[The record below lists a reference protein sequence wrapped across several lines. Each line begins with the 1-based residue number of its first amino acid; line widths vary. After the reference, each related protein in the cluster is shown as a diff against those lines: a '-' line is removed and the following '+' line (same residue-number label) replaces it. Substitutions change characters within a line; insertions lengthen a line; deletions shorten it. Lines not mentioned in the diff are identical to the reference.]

1 MTTSTTTIPG
11 SIMQGVLV
19 VIGVGGMGE
28 AIARRVGTG
37 KTVLLADF
45 DESLL
50 ARVADALRG
59 DGFSV
64 ETHAVDVSSRES
76 VRGLAQAA
84 AALGPVVQVAHTAGL
99 SPVQASKEAVLA
111 VDLVGV
117 AHTVDEFGEVIAA
130 GGAGLVI
137 ASNAGQQAADRLPA
151 DLQQALADTP
161 TDDLLSLPFL
171 AALPDAGAAYSVAK
185 RSNQVRM
192 HGASI
197 AWGRRGARINTIS
210 PGVISTPMG
219 QAELGG
225 PHGEI
230 MRAMIATSGTGRIGT
245 PTDIAAAAE
254 FLLGPNASFV
264 TGTDLLVDGG
274 VTAAIRSG
282 ALALP
287 RA

>member
-1 MTTSTTTIPG
+1 MTIIPG
-11 SIMQGVLV
+11 SSMPDLLV

-28 AIARRVGTG
+28 AIARRIGTA

-45 DESLL
+45 DETLL
-50 ARVADALRG
+50 ERTSSALRG
-59 DGFSV
+59 DGFAV
-64 ETHAVDVSSRES
+64 ETRSVDVSSRAS
-76 VRGLAQAA
+76 VNDFARTAVSIGRVAQ
-84 AALGPVVQVAHTAGL
+84 VVHTAGL
-99 SPVQASKEAVLA
+99 SPVQASKDAVLA

-117 AHTVDEFGEVIAA
+117 AHTIDEFGAVIAS

-161 TDDLLSLPFL
+161 TDELLSLPFL

-185 RSNQVRM
+185 RSNQLRM
-192 HGASI
+192 HAAST

-230 MRAMIATSGTGRIGT
+230 MRAMISASGTGRIGT
-245 PTDIAAAAE
+245 PTDIAAAAA
-254 FLLGPNASFV
+254 FLLGPDASFI

-274 VTAAIRSG
+274 VTAAVRSG